1 MRRAAIGAALLL
13 VVSATSAH
21 ASVEAGETLFKAR
34 GCGGCHKV
42 NGQGGAIGPDLSNE
56 AAKGHDR
63 EWHIKHFLDPSGVTP
78 GSMMPRMVKTREE
91 AGDLADYVMSLG
103 ATETAPAPEAPAP
116 APEEK
121 TEAAPAREAAPAGEA
136 APAAPAA
143 PPKAVVEAAPPP
155 PAAAPAP
162 APVSEPSAER
172 GQALFRKKGCTG
184 CHSIRGQGGSIGPDL
199 TFEGEVAGHDAD
211 WQRRHLADP
220 RAVTPGSTM
229 PPFRLSEAETAD
241 LIAFLTGLK
250 HRPED
255 RALSAEAKERFT
267 ALGERLEALKAR
279 VARAHAKG
287 RNVDDLNVELS
298 AARTRVTTVD
308 EMIRTGNVVG
318 AEDEIKAAEGIA
330 QKLTEQLQA
339 FDAQLRDRVSMAGI
353 VVAGLLFGS
362 FVITRKVRLL
372 VREWD
377 AAEGEREA
385 RRARGRKGPAPSE
398 AKQTPPPEVPEAT
411 KETSEAPPE
420 PPEEDA

>member
-1 MRRAAIGAALLL
+1 VMRRAAIGAALLL

-78 GSMMPRMVKTREE
+78 GSMMPRLVKTREE

-103 ATETAPAPEAPAP
+103 AEAVPAPGAASTPEAAP

-121 TEAAPAREAAPAGEA
+121 TEAAPP
-136 APAAPAA
+136 APAA
-143 PPKAVVEAAPPP
+143 PPKAVVEAAPP
-155 PAAAPAP
+155 APK
-162 APVSEPSAER
+162 PVSEPSAER

-184 CHSIRGQGGSIGPDL
+184 CHRIRGQGGSIGPDL

-211 WQRRHLADP
+211 WHRRHLADP

-241 LIAFLTGLK
+241 LIAFLTSQV

-330 QKLTEQLQA
+330 QKLTEQLQD

-385 RRARGRKGPAPSE
+385 RRAQGRRGPLPPEPTRVEPEPTAEAPSE
-398 AKQTPPPEVPEAT
+398 T
-411 KETSEAPPE
+411 PPE
-420 PPEEDA
+420 PPEEQA

>member
-1 MRRAAIGAALLL
+1 VRGFAAIGAALLL

-34 GCGGCHKV
+34 GCAGCHKV

-78 GSMMPRMVKTREE
+78 GSMMPRLVKTREE

-103 ATETAPAPEAPAP
+103 AEAVPAPGAASTPEAAP

-121 TEAAPAREAAPAGEA
+121 TEAAPPA
-136 APAAPAA
+136 
-143 PPKAVVEAAPPP
+143 

-184 CHSIRGQGGSIGPDL
+184 CHRIRGQGGSIGPDL

-211 WQRRHLADP
+211 WHRRHLADP

-241 LIAFLTGLK
+241 LIAFLTSQV

-330 QKLTEQLQA
+330 QKLTEQLQD

-385 RRARGRKGPAPSE
+385 RRARGRRGPLPPEPTRVEPEPTAEAPSE
-398 AKQTPPPEVPEAT
+398 T
-411 KETSEAPPE
+411 PPE
-420 PPEEDA
+420 PPEEQA